1 MCADDEAA
9 GAAGPGDAP
18 TPPTVPDPEA
28 IRSVTGSPTEAGIVV
43 WHREDLRIADNPA
56 LATVAS
62 ADAATERDTDEAA
75 AAEDAEEPAAA
86 EDADPVVLPL
96 FVFDPAFCGDRGL
109 ACDFRIA
116 LLHDSLRDLDRQYRD
131 EGAPG
136 LTDAHGD
143 PIEVLGRFVD
153 AG

>member
-1 MCADDEAA
+1 MGADDEAEAA

-28 IRSVTGSPTEAGIVV
+28 IRSVTGSPTEAGTVV

-75 AAEDAEEPAAA
+75 AAEDAEEPAGGRTPTPSFSRCSSSIPPSTATAA
-86 EDADPVVLPL
+86 SRATSGSRSSTTPC
-96 FVFDPAFCGDRGL
+96 ATST
-109 ACDFRIA
+109 
-116 LLHDSLRDLDRQYRD
+116 DSTATRARR
-131 EGAPG
+131 A
-136 LTDAHGD
+136 
-143 PIEVLGRFVD
+143 
-153 AG
+153 